1 MIMIIIIE
9 GLKRGKPVQAG
20 LLAGGPVCRHIIRPG
35 KQYDYGDGDDD
46 DDGGLYDNDDD
57 DGGGGGDDNDDEYNQ
72 TTQSACP

>member
-1 MIMIIIIE
+1 M
-9 GLKRGKPVQAG
+9 QAG

-35 KQYDYGDGDDD
+35 EQYDYGDGDD

-57 DGGGGGDDNDDEYNQ
+57 DGGGGDDNDDEYNQ

>member
-1 MIMIIIIE
+1 M
-9 GLKRGKPVQAG
+9 QAG

-35 KQYDYGDGDDD
+35 EQYDYGDGDD

-57 DGGGGGDDNDDEYNQ
+57 DGGGDDDNDDEYNQ